1 MGAMCDSPNA
11 PTTYTRLRKAKGVRV
26 QSSRHAGGRRT
37 RRSSPGAVHA
47 GAERRLVAAVV
58 AVQQHGGPHH
68 GCAWLR
74 PEDWQPPS
82 LPDSPA
88 ATGFGSNDP
97 LSDTSTVTWAAM
109 SAIFEGY
116 EKELQELSSAITRKA
131 AQIPTLTRG
140 A

>member
-1 MGAMCDSPNA
+1 MCRARATLAGVAHGALP
-11 PTTYTRLRKAKGVRV
+11 PEPFTLE
-26 QSSRHAGGRRT
+26 QSAA
-37 RRSSPGAVHA
+37 SSPPLSPSSSTEALTTGA
-47 GAERRLVAAVV
+47 
-58 AVQQHGGPHH
+58 P
-68 GCAWLR
+68 GCALR
-74 PEDWQPPS
+74 TGSPPS